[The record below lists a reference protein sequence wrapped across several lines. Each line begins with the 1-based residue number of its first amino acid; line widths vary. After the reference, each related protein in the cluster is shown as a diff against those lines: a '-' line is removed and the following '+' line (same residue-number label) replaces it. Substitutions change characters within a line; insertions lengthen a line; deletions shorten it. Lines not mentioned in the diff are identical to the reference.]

1 MTDPSNIYSNEL
13 DCFKAE
19 LSEKDF
25 SAFSSFIFNEFGI
38 KMPPVKRVMLQGRLL
53 KRIRQLNMKSYSE
66 YKDYLFSAEGQKEE
80 IFNFLNVVT
89 TNKTDFFREPVHF
102 DFLKNDVLPMFTER
116 GTRET
121 FKIWSAGCSSGEE
134 LYTIAM
140 TLNEHKREN
149 AGFTYKMLGTD
160 ISQNV
165 LSKAAKGIYASNKV
179 DIVPLELKKRYLLK
193 SKDKENPTVKVR
205 PELQSNL
212 NLKYLN
218 LMDSNYANINELF
231 DVIFCRNVLIYFD
244 RDTQESVINKL
255 ITHLKPGG
263 IFFIG
268 HSESLTGMD
277 VPLEHIKPTIFRK
290 KQSTKLQP

>member
-1 MTDPSNIYSNEL
+1 MTEESKIYTKEL

-25 SAFSSFIFNEFGI
+25 NAFSSFIYNEFGI
-38 KMPPVKRVMLQGRLL
+38 KMPPVKKVMLQGRLL
-53 KRIRQLNMKSYSE
+53 KRIRQLNMKTYGE
-66 YKDYLFSAEGQKEE
+66 YRDYLFSPEGQKEE
-80 IFNFLNVVT
+80 IFNFLNVIT

-102 DFLKNDVLPMFTER
+102 DFLKSRVLPEFTER
-116 GTRET
+116 ASREN

-134 LYTIAM
+134 LYTISM
-140 TLNEHKREN
+140 TLNEYKREH
-149 AGFTYKMLGTD
+149 AAFSFSILGTD

-165 LSKAAKGIYASNKV
+165 LTKAAKGIYAGNKV
-179 DIVPLELKKRYLLK
+179 DIVPIDLKKKYLLK

-218 LMDSNYANINELF
+218 LMDPSYSNINEMF

-244 RDTQESVINKL
+244 RPTQESVINKL
-255 ITHLKPGG
+255 SMHLKTGG
-263 IFFIG
+263 YFFIG

-290 KQSTKLQP
+290 K

>member
-1 MTDPSNIYSNEL
+1 MEERSNTYSKEL

-19 LSEKDF
+19 LSVKDF
-25 SAFSSFIFNEFGI
+25 DAFSNFIYNEFGI

-66 YKDYLFSAEGQKEE
+66 YKDYLFSKDGQKEE

-102 DFLKNDVLPMFTER
+102 DFLKSTVLPEFTNK
-116 GTRET
+116 GLREP

-134 LYTIAM
+134 LYTISI
-140 TLNEHKREN
+140 TLNEYKKEN
-149 AGFTYKMLGTD
+149 TTFNFSMLGTD

-165 LSKAAKGIYASNKV
+165 LSKAAKGIYQMNKV
-179 DIVPLELKKRYLLK
+179 DIIPIDLKRRYLLK

-212 NLKYLN
+212 SLKYLN
-218 LMDSNYANINELF
+218 LMDANYSTIKEKY

-244 RDTQESVINKL
+244 RNTQESVINKL
-255 ITHLKPGG
+255 SSHLKPGG
-263 IFFIG
+263 YFFIG

-277 VPLEHIKPTIFRK
+277 VQLEHIKPTIFRK
-290 KQSTKLQP
+290 K